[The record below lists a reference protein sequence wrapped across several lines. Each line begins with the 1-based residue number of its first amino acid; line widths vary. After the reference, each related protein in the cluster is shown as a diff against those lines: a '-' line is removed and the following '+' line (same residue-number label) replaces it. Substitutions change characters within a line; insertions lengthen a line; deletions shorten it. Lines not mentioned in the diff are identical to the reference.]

1 MEILAWIVG
10 ALLLAGVG
18 FAVYRLARP
27 TQAAPDPQLAATLA
41 ALTTA
46 QAELAGRMAQISD
59 ASATAQATL
68 AKALNER
75 LDALGANMQTSQT
88 TAQATLTQAL
98 NERMDAMGKRVGDSL
113 IETTEK
119 TTQTMT
125 DLQKRLAVIDE
136 AQRNLTDLSSQVVSL
151 QDILSNK
158 QARGAFG
165 EIQLADIVSDRLP
178 PSAYQLQATLSNGK
192 RADCLILLPN
202 PPGPIAIDSKFPL
215 EAYRALRDARDD
227 AARTLAARAFT
238 ADVRKHLDDIAA
250 RYIIPGETAEMSMMF
265 LPSEAVY
272 AELHANFQKVIDYS
286 NRVRVSIVSPST
298 MWANLN
304 TMRAILKDVRMREQ
318 AGVIQTE
325 VMVLLGDVKR
335 LDERTGNLR
344 KHFGNVEKDVSDIE
358 ISVKKIV
365 SRAGRIEEVQIG
377 DDGAVTE
384 DLPIGGATAKSLP
397 LN

>member
-27 TQAAPDPQLAATLA
+27 TQGAPDPQLAATLA

-98 NERMDAMGKRVGDSL
+98 NERLDAMGKRVGDSL

-272 AELHANFQKVIDYS
+272 EELHANFQKVIDYS